1 MAINPNQPVR
11 PTGFDR
17 NSLAD
22 LNKVTRTAFEA
33 LTDLVHDAD
42 GDQTG
47 LDDVK
52 KALDQ
57 LSLQEKVAFGVGT
70 LLSGGALPFASL
82 LPAIEKAP
90 AELAEVF
97 SSEKET
103 PASVQP
109 AKPVKPAPKSED

>member
-11 PTGFDR
+11 STGFDR

-57 LSLQEKVAFGVGT
+57 LSPQEKVAFGVGT
-70 LLSGGALPFASL
+70 LLSGGALPFVSL
-82 LPAIEKAP
+82 LPAIEQAP
-90 AELAEVF
+90 VELARVF
-97 SSEKET
+97 SDEKKAA
-103 PASVQP
+103 PPSQP
-109 AKPVKPAPKSED
+109 TSAVKPAPGSED